1 MDSNLSSDQ
10 QQNPNKFS
18 IKLISFIILVIIPG
32 LIGYFLGKKQVSVQS
47 INRLT
52 PSVLVSPTIIKE
64 SVWETGNNNDVI
76 SSTENWKFYE
86 NKKIGISFKYPPELI
101 VGEDIMN
108 KTIKIY
114 LGEMPSQV
122 AHQTADGIYAPVEID
137 FFSNDALVDFIN
149 FEADHSITKA
159 KTSFIEGVIGSF
171 KRETLVKENIKV
183 DNKKAIKYS
192 GIYTSYSA
200 MDEERHQTVLIE
212 TSEGI
217 YAISRNFYIK
227 SFSNNALL
235 NTLISTFKFLK

>member
-1 MDSNLSSDQ
+1 MDNNPTTLKSQTSKNSLS
-10 QQNPNKFS
+10 
-18 IKLISFIILVIIPG
+18 KLLILILVIISG
-32 LIGYFLGKKQVSVQS
+32 LIGFFLGKKQVSVQS

-52 PSVLVSPTIIKE
+52 PSALVSPTIIKE

-86 NKKIGISFKYPPELI
+86 NKKIGVSFKYPPELI
-101 VGEDIMN
+101 VGEDLIN

-114 LGEMPSQV
+114 LGETSTQIT
-122 AHQTADGIYAPVEID
+122 HQTTDGIYAPVEID
-137 FFSNDALVDFIN
+137 FFSNETLVDFIN

-171 KRETLVKENIKV
+171 KPETLVKENIVV

-192 GIYTSYSA
+192 GIYTSYFA

-217 YAISRNFYIK
+217 YTISRNFYIK
-227 SFSNNALL
+227 SFSNNVLL